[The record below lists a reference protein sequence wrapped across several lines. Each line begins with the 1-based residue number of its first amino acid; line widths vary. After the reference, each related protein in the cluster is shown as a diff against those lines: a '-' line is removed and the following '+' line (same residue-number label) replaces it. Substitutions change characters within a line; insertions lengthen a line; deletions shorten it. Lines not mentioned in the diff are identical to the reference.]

1 MPIDIDFRS
10 CVHQGIAGPTPGHIL
25 ATIRAEYCLPRAE
38 LPAPRNGAAEPAAAI
53 QLEDFTAL
61 ARALGPAAFR
71 QLTADVLRRRDPR
84 GTLAELPDFLAS
96 HRYGRATPALG
107 DLARLDLA
115 VATATRAPQAQSIGA
130 CCLPPDLLRAHPD
143 LALEFHPAW
152 RWLALACPADKWRE
166 TLLTSETAVE
176 APVAR
181 RTWLRAFPQ
190 RGRIVLR
197 NLTQPEFVF
206 ETTLRDGATFR
217 QASDRANDAV
227 TASQSAPFDGVLHLQ
242 SLLMAGA
249 VAGVRLHPQGEAPKP
264 APTTTTSAP
273 NDPQQR

>member
-10 CVHQGIAGPTPGHIL
+10 CVHQGIAGPTPDHIL

-38 LPAPRNGAAEPAAAI
+38 MPALRNSAAEAAAAI

-107 DLARLDLA
+107 DLARLELA
-115 VATATRAPQAQSIGA
+115 IATATRAPQVQSIGA

-143 LALEFHPAW
+143 LTLDFHPAW

-166 TLLTSETAVE
+166 ALLTSEAAVE
-176 APVAR
+176 APAAR
-181 RTWLRAFPQ
+181 RIWLCVFPQ

-197 NLTQPEFVF
+197 HLAQSEFVF
-206 ETTLRDGATFR
+206 ETALRDGAGFR
-217 QASDRANDAV
+217 QASDAV
-227 TASQSAPFDGVLHLQ
+227 TASQSAPFDGVRHLQ

-249 VAGVRLHPQGEAPKP
+249 VAGVRLHPEGAAAEP
-264 APTTTTSAP
+264 AATSTTSTSH
-273 NDPQQR
+273 DPQQR